1 MVFMLTI
8 KQSHKN
14 TRSSKLTLT
23 IISNLLFGHPLAT
36 KFSYG
41 RISSFQGK
49 RALLSCF
56 LLQNWAC
63 KYGLWLSPSIRDIDK
78 NVTKRRFIRLY
89 KIESIF
95 TVK

>member
-1 MVFMLTI
+1 MVTL

-36 KFSYG
+36 KFSFG
-41 RISSFQGK
+41 RISSFFRK
-49 RALLSCF
+49 RALLSSSK
-56 LLQNWAC
+56 LAC
-63 KYGLWLSPSIRDIDK
+63 KYSWWLSPSIRDIDK
-78 NVTKRRFIRLY
+78 NVTKRRIIRLY
-89 KIESIF
+89 KIELIF